1 MPMGCFYKY
10 PQGIVLSV
18 CPYGRKEEAN
28 PEGRLYKL
36 IGVGSAYRSPTLFC
50 CSIPYYEYHLSQ
62 RREVGWRFVVLKRL
76 YDETTIIGDHG
87 DGFIPPV
94 CGTSADR

>member
-1 MPMGCFYKY
+1 MGNARASKR
-10 PQGIVLSV
+10 GT
-18 CPYGRKEEAN
+18 GD
-28 PEGRLYKL
+28 G
-36 IGVGSAYRSPTLFC
+36 YRSPTLFC

-87 DGFIPPV
+87 DGLIPPV

>member
-1 MPMGCFYKY
+1 MGCFYKY

-36 IGVGSAYRSPTLFC
+36 IGVGSALLVLLYWAMREPRSMGRVTDTDLPRFFV
-50 CSIPYYEYHLSQ
+50 IVFHQEYHHADAGRS
-62 RREVGWRFVVLKRL
+62 
-76 YDETTIIGDHG
+76 IGILL
-87 DGFIPPV
+87 F
-94 CGTSADR
+94 